1 MKLIVERAPLLAA
14 LTRAARVI
22 ERRSTI
28 PVLGNAL
35 LRAEDGALRLRATDL
50 DLDLQDSVPAE
61 VAAAGAATV
70 PGHMLTDIVRKL
82 PEGCQ
87 VSLAL
92 EGERMVV
99 KAGRSRFQLSTLP
112 VEDWPDI
119 STGDLPHGFSVSAK
133 DLKGIIDRAQFAIS
147 TEETRYYLNGI
158 FLHVVGDGEGKALRG
173 VATDG
178 HRLAQ
183 VTLAPGS
190 GDAAMPGVIVP
201 RKTVVEMT
209 RLLAELPGDVAVALS
224 EAKIRFTLGGLTL
237 TSKLIDGTFP
247 DYNRVVPTANSI
259 EVVADRE
266 ELVKAVDRV
275 ATVASERGR
284 AVKLT
289 LAGRS
294 LTLAVT
300 SLDTGG
306 QAVEELEVEAEAG
319 AAIEIGFNS
328 KYLLEILGH
337 VAGVTVA
344 IHLENAGS
352 PALIKDVTPSGALF
366 VLMPMRV

>member
-1 MKLIVERAPLLAA
+1 MKAIVERSALLSCLA
-14 LTRAARVI
+14 RAARVI
-22 ERRSTI
+22 ERRSPI
-28 PVLGNAL
+28 AVLGNVL
-35 LRAEDGALRLRATDL
+35 LRAEEGFLRLSATDL
-50 DLDLQDSVPAE
+50 DLDLQDTVPAD
-61 VAAAGAATV
+61 VDMGGTITV

-92 EGERMVV
+92 DAPRMIV
-99 KAGRSRFQLSTLP
+99 KAGRSRFQLPTI
-112 VEDWPDI
+112 EATDWPDI
-119 STGDLPHGFSVSAK
+119 VTGDLPYRFAVSAK
-133 DLKGIIDRAQFAIS
+133 DLKGIIDRTQFAIS
-147 TEETRYYLNGI
+147 SNEERYYLNGI
-158 FLHVVGDGEGKALRG
+158 FLHVAGDGDGKALRG

-178 HRLAQ
+178 VGLAQ
-183 VTLAPGS
+183 ATLAPGS
-190 GDAAMPGVIVP
+190 GDRAMPGVIVP
-201 RKTVVEMT
+201 RKTVLEMT
-209 RLLAELPGDVAVALS
+209 RLLAELPGEVAVALS
-224 EAKIRFTLGGLTL
+224 EAKIRFTLGSLTL

-247 DYNRVVPTANSI
+247 DYARVVPTANSVHLI
-259 EVVADRE
+259 ADRE
-266 ELVKAVDRV
+266 DLVKAIDRV
-275 ATVASERGR
+275 STVAAEKGR

-300 SLDTGG
+300 SLDTGS

-337 VAGVTVA
+337 VAGDTVA
-344 IHLENAGS
+344 IHLESAGS